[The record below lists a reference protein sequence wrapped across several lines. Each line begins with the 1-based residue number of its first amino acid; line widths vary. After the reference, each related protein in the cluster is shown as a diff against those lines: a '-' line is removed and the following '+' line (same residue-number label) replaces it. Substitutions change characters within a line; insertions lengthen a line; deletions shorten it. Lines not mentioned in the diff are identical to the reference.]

1 MSIAPVS
8 MLLPIATTLGLTRN
22 KTMKQSLTYYIT
34 LLVIRL
40 KGLKKD
46 FSKDP
51 IDFKKIRKEDVHYPK
66 GKFFR
71 QNKIRN
77 FRVLDSLIT
86 EIGLKQNS
94 DKLLIFIHGG
104 AFISGPAQHH
114 WDSAKKIATQTNHKI
129 WMCDY
134 PKAPENKI
142 SKISENI
149 DAIYNVALEQFQANE
164 ITFIGDS
171 VGGTLIASL
180 IQRLIIKERK
190 LPEKIILVTPVM
202 DASMSNPEIEKVD
215 NIDPMLSKNGV
226 LSAKK
231 MCAENNDLKNVKI
244 SPLFG
249 SFDQFPPTILFLA
262 ENDICY
268 PDQKLAVKKL
278 INAKINFELIVG
290 KNMPHVW
297 PFLPVMK
304 EAETS
309 LNQIIST
316 INN

>member
-1 MSIAPVS
+1 
-8 MLLPIATTLGLTRN
+8 
-22 KTMKQSLTYYIT
+22 MKQSLTYYIT

-51 IDFKKIRKEDVHYPK
+51 IDFKKIRKEDVRYPK
-66 GKFFR
+66 GKFFKH
-71 QNKIRN
+71 NKIRS
-77 FRVLDSLIT
+77 FKVLDSLIT
-86 EIGLKQNS
+86 EIGLNQNS

-114 WDSAKKIATQTNHKI
+114 WDSAKKIATQTNYKI

-134 PKAPENKI
+134 PKSPENKI

-149 DAIYNVALEQFQANE
+149 DSIYNVALKQFEPNK
-164 ITFIGDS
+164 ISFIGDS

-180 IQRLIIKERK
+180 TQRLIIKDIK

-215 NIDPMLSKNGV
+215 NIDPMLSKTGV

-231 MCAENNDLKNVKI
+231 MCAENNDLKNVMI
-244 SPLFG
+244 SPLHGNFEE
-249 SFDQFPPTILFLA
+249 FPHTILFLA
-262 ENDICY
+262 QNDIMY
-268 PDQKLAVKKL
+268 PD
-278 INAKINFELIVG
+278 AKIAEMKMKRANVKLEVIEG
-290 KNMPHVW
+290 SNMPHIW

-304 EAETS
+304 EAKQS
-309 LNQIIST
+309 LDEIIKI

>member
-1 MSIAPVS
+1 
-8 MLLPIATTLGLTRN
+8 
-22 KTMKQSLTYYIT
+22 MKQSLTYYIT
-34 LLVIRL
+34 LIVIKL
-40 KGLKKD
+40 KGLKKS

-66 GKFFR
+66 GKFFK

-77 FRVLDSLIT
+77 FNVLDSLIT
-86 EIGLKQNS
+86 EIGLNKNS

-114 WDSAKKIATQTNHKI
+114 WDSAKKIAKQTNHTI

-142 SKISENI
+142 SKISDNI
-149 DAIYNVALEQFQANE
+149 DSIYNVALEHFQSNK
-164 ITFIGDS
+164 ISFIGDS

-180 IQRLIIKERK
+180 TQRLILKDIK
-190 LPEKIILVTPVM
+190 LPKKIILVTPVM
-202 DASMSNPEIEKVD
+202 DASMSNPEIEKID
-215 NIDPMLSKNGV
+215 DIDPMLSKIGI

-231 MCAENNDLKNVKI
+231 MCAENNDLKNVMI

-249 SFDQFPPTILFLA
+249 SFDKFPHTILFLA
-262 ENDICY
+262 ENDIMY
-268 PDQKLAVKKL
+268 PDGKLAEMKMKKANVNL
-278 INAKINFELIVG
+278 EVIKGN
-290 KNMPHVW
+290 NMPHIW

-304 EAETS
+304 EAQIS
-309 LNQIIST
+309 LNEIIRT

>member
-1 MSIAPVS
+1 
-8 MLLPIATTLGLTRN
+8 
-22 KTMKQSLTYYIT
+22 MKQSLTYYIT

-51 IDFKKIRKEDVHYPK
+51 IDFKKIRKEDVRYPK
-66 GKFFR
+66 GKFFK
-71 QNKIRN
+71 QNKIRS
-77 FRVLDSLIT
+77 FKVLDSLIT
-86 EIGLKQNS
+86 EIRLNQNS

-104 AFISGPAQHH
+104 AFISGPSQHH
-114 WDSAKKIATQTNHKI
+114 WDSAKKIATQTNYTI

-134 PKAPENKI
+134 PKSPENKI

-149 DAIYNVALEQFQANE
+149 DSIYNIALEQFQPNK
-164 ITFIGDS
+164 ISFIGDS

-180 IQRLIIKERK
+180 TQRLIIKNIE
-190 LPEKIILVTPVM
+190 LPEKIILITPVM

-215 NIDPMLSKNGV
+215 NIDPMLSKIGV

-231 MCAENNDLKNVKI
+231 MCAENNDLKNVMI

-249 SFDQFPPTILFLA
+249 SFDKFPHTILFLA

-268 PDQKLAVKKL
+268 PDQKLAVKKF
-278 INAKINFELIVG
+278 INAKINLELIEG
-290 KNMPHVW
+290 KNMPHIW
-297 PFLPVMK
+297 PFLPLMK
-304 EAETS
+304 EAKTS
-309 LNQIIST
+309 LNEIIRT